1 MKDLL
6 ALREAVAVMREL
18 GVLSWDGIVLGP
30 APGGPA
36 TPMTPQDELA
46 HAQREADR
54 RHRTMYAATSF
65 IPPRFGKPLGPEYP
79 RAVVQRREAQEHDH
93 GDPQAKR

>member
-1 MKDLL
+1 MKDLP

-30 APGGPA
+30 APIEPGKA
-36 TPMTPQDELA
+36 DPQDLLA
-46 HAQREADR
+46 HAEREAER

-65 IPPRFGKPLGPEYP
+65 VPPRFGKPLAPEYP